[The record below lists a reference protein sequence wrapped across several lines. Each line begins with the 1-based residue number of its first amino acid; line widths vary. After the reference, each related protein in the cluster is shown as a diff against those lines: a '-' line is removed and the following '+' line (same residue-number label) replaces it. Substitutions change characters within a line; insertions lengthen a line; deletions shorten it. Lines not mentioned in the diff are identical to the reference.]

1 MNRAWF
7 KRASVNS
14 SAGSAELGCCTA
26 QPVPTNHKSPLF
38 AAANTG
44 FVCFLLGFLA
54 EATMDNSSELQAFL
68 KGQKAMIGQ
77 MVGKLTDQ
85 CWDKCISGTPGSKFS
100 SKDSACLSN
109 CARRFMDMSMLIM
122 KKLQSMQ

>member
-1 MNRAWF
+1 MNRAWL

-14 SAGSAELGCCTA
+14 SAGSAELGC
-26 QPVPTNHKSPLF
+26 S
-38 AAANTG
+38 G

-68 KGQKAMIGQ
+68 KGQNAMIGQ

-85 CWDKCISGTPGSKFS
+85 CWDKCISGTPGSKLS

>member
-1 MNRAWF
+1 MNRAWLN
-7 KRASVNS
+7 RASVNS
-14 SAGSAELGCCTA
+14 STGSAELGFKGFLLPLIEIA
-26 QPVPTNHKSPLF
+26 RGFPLF
-38 AAANTG
+38 SF
-44 FVCFLLGFLA
+44 FVCFLLSGLRA
-54 EATMDNSSELQAFL
+54 YDARLCNGNMRCNVQE
-68 KGQKAMIGQ
+68 GQKAMICQ

-100 SKDSACLSN
+100 SKDSACLGN

>member
-1 MNRAWF
+1 MNRAWL

-14 SAGSAELGCCTA
+14 S
-26 QPVPTNHKSPLF
+26 V
-38 AAANTG
+38 AANTLG
-44 FVCFLLGFLA
+44 FKGFWIPLVEIPRGFPLFSFFVCFRFGFLA
-54 EATMDNSSELQAFL
+54 EATIDNSSDLQAFL
-68 KGQKAMIGQ
+68 KQEGQKAMIGQ

-100 SKDSACLSN
+100 SKDSACLGN